1 MNNQWNN
8 RNNFGQNQQQYNQY
22 NGYNGTNYNPYNQ
35 GIYDNNLNPY
45 EDNGE
50 SWQQQ
55 NIYSNNQVYATN
67 NMNAS
72 RNNRNNTRQYNHKN
86 KGCLSGCLGVLIK
99 FILFIVIVIVII
111 FGIIKAISIYQTK
124 QAISEIEQNIV
135 IDNPH
140 VVDAPNMNN
149 EQDIEGLTI
158 RQKLEMGLST
168 NDESDTD
175 GDGLTDKEEIE
186 IYHTDPLKAS
196 TSGDSIPDG
205 YKVLHN
211 LDLNKQYNDQDIQKE
226 LFEKTDNIKLN
237 TINVENY
244 DNDIREVNYEISGI
258 KSTKAYK
265 ISGYTGEVEIDFSSY
280 IDNQADHFIFKI
292 DNGMGQQVEKLKDKD
307 GKVVFN
313 IDETGCVVGIINNPE
328 SEQTNT
334 VDGLLDKFGNLI
346 DSNVKQE
353 PEQGMVVML
362 PITAL
367 TGDLKIYVYEQQL
380 FKSSQKDDSRYT
392 RLETELNNI
401 AQNQYFKTSVTGI
414 KVNPIQYKIV
424 KTLFK
429 SFESGDMILD
439 VVKEHGDQEAYQVVQ
454 ENKSIIQ
461 KVIPFILCQYTFDNW
476 NELIDEL
483 KNMENSEEQSE
494 NDQNDNDSE
503 IVNLQDKIDYT
514 TNFDVHRD
522 AYCFPN
528 IGTAISPGGNCAG
541 LQMTA
546 VQMFNGARY
555 NQSDSGNYLEK
566 DLSYDLNSV
575 SGSDTD
581 TLLDPGLYDYK
592 DRKYWNENYPDLAQT
607 AIDNIENASDRE
619 FVKFIGFKWAEAN
632 SKVSRQFQ
640 FFAGQK
646 DWSIMKAYI
655 EYFKSE
661 DKVAYIAMNTP
672 YAGHAILGYG
682 LYQDENDEDVYY
694 IRVWDNNFP
703 DNMAISSKTG
713 KQFKCD
719 NRIKIE
725 RKHHLFGNDTFEW
738 DYYPLP
744 EVLDDYRFTQ
754 YTAFKS
760 PHSKGNEMQTVFNAS
775 CLVLAD
781 ENFNQIGEGSSD

>member
-1 MNNQWNN
+1 MDNQNNNWD
-8 RNNFGQNQQQYNQY
+8 QQYDPYSQDSYSSNQS
-22 NGYNGTNYNPYNQ
+22 PYDSNEQ
-35 GIYDNNLNPY
+35 
-45 EDNGE
+45 

-67 NMNAS
+67 NMNMS
-72 RNNRNNTRQYNHKN
+72 RNNKNNTKQYNHKN
-86 KGCLSGCLGVLIK
+86 KGCLGGCLGALVK
-99 FILFIVIVIVII
+99 FILFILIVIVVI
-111 FGIIKAISIYQTK
+111 FEIVKAISIYQDK
-124 QAISEIEQNIV
+124 KAVDEIRDSIIV
-135 IDNPH
+135 DTPH
-140 VVDAPNMNN
+140 ITDAPNMNN
-149 EQDIEGLTI
+149 EQDIDGLTI
-158 RQKLEMGLST
+158 RQKLDMGLST
-168 NDESDTD
+168 EDGSDTD

-186 IYHTDPLKAS
+186 TYHTDPLKVQ
-196 TSGDSIPDG
+196 TSGDNIPDG
-205 YKVLHN
+205 YKAIKG
-211 LDLNKQYNDQDIQKE
+211 LDLTKQYDNADIQKE
-226 LFEKTDNIKLN
+226 LFEKTSDIKLN

-244 DNDIREVNYEISGI
+244 DNDIREIDYEISGI

-265 ISGYTGEVEIDFSSY
+265 IQGYTGQVEADFSDY
-280 IDNQADHFIFKI
+280 IDSETDHFIFKL
-292 DNGMGQQVEKLKDKD
+292 DNGMGQQVEKLRDED
-307 GKVVFN
+307 GKVVFD
-313 IDETGCVVGIINNPE
+313 IDETGCIVGIINNPE
-328 SEQTNT
+328 SKQINT
-334 VDGLLDKFGNLI
+334 VDGLLDKFGDLI
-346 DSNVKQE
+346 DSNVKSE

-380 FKSSQKDDSRYT
+380 FKNNQKTDQKYT
-392 RLETELNNI
+392 ELETQLNNRI
-401 AQNQYFKTSVTGI
+401 QSSSIKASVEGF
-414 KVNPIQYKIV
+414 KVNPVQYKIV

-439 VVKEHGDQEAYQVVQ
+439 IIKEHGDSEAYQTIE
-454 ENKSIIQ
+454 ENKSILQ
-461 KVIPFILCQYTFDNW
+461 KIIPFILTQYTFDSW
-476 NELIDEL
+476 DEL
-483 KNMENSEEQSE
+483 TAGLKDMTNDENSGSE
-494 NDQNDNDSE
+494 SEGQDSQV
-503 IVNLQDKIDYT
+503 IQTQDKIDYT

-566 DLSYDLNSV
+566 DLSYDLDSIA
-575 SGSDTD
+575 GSDTD
-581 TLLDPGLYDYK
+581 TLLDPGFYDYK

-703 DNMAISSKTG
+703 DNIAISSKTG

-744 EVLDDYRFTQ
+744 VVLDDYRFTQ

-760 PHSKGNEMQTVFNAS
+760 PHSKDNVAQTVFNAS

-781 ENFNQIGEGSSD
+781 ENFNQIGESSQN